1 MQVLQILPKLT
12 KLDNDDVV
20 ADERPDTPQ
29 PVPTSHRASANLHAM
44 YQLSSQKPSVGVAE
58 QPFLGANPVLE
69 QVHQPAELQA
79 ALATPH
85 QVLCPMYSNL
95 QIHQHPAYCCCCIW
109 SVQASILAGKDTQ
122 GALPVPHLAAAPSFR
137 SAPSSEPSA
146 RALSS
151 KPSFK
156 AQDNISA
163 KPPAQLLSTRCS
175 SSSNVL
181 YAVIALLGDLDAG
194 SLQIVHAEAS
204 GTQIKCC
211 CTKCPSYL
219 FSRQHPGPAGRTAA
233 QVKMTQLM
241 YISVAGC
248 VSA

>member
-12 KLDNDDVV
+12 KLDNDDVI
-20 ADERPDTPQ
+20 AEERQDSLQTVPQATDPQ
-29 PVPTSHRASANLHAM
+29 PSACTAPP
-44 YQLSSQKPSVGVAE
+44 SAQKPSAVVAE
-58 QPFLGANPVLE
+58 QSFLGANPVLE

-85 QVLCPMYSNL
+85 QVLCPTYSYL
-95 QIHQHPAYCCCCIW
+95 QSLQHPAYCCCIW
-109 SVQASILAGKDTQ
+109 SVQASSLTGKDTQ
-122 GALPVPHLAAAPSFR
+122 GALPGPHLTAAPSFR

-146 RALSS
+146 RVLSS

-163 KPPAQLLSTRCS
+163 KPPASFSAHGGS

-204 GTQIKCC
+204 GTQISCCC

-219 FSRQHPGPAGRTAA
+219 FSRQQHPGPAG
-233 QVKMTQLM
+233 
-241 YISVAGC
+241 
-248 VSA
+248 